1 LYPQKRTFVGMSA
14 MSALCQKRT
23 FHPYSITLLSRAPG
37 TDPIA
42 KTNSISRLAMRH
54 GLGCSAV
61 NCIVAHQ
68 YNPTF
73 LMIPAYCRRKTKA
86 MLPPIIRFIQQWT
99 RYGRV
104 VQELSRLS
112 ERELADI
119 GIARCD
125 IDRIARGQF
134 HQ

>member
-1 LYPQKRTFVGMSA
+1 L
-14 MSALCQKRT
+14 
-23 FHPYSITLLSRAPG
+23 H
-37 TDPIA
+37 
-42 KTNSISRLAMRH
+42 
-54 GLGCSAV
+54 CSAS
-61 NCIVAHQ
+61 IQTH
-68 YNPTF
+68 F
-73 LMIPAYCRRKTKA
+73 FDDSAYCRRKTEVT
-86 MLPPIIRFIQQWT
+86 LQPIIRFIQHWK

-134 HQ
+134 RQ

>member
-1 LYPQKRTFVGMSA
+1 
-14 MSALCQKRT
+14 
-23 FHPYSITLLSRAPG
+23 
-37 TDPIA
+37 
-42 KTNSISRLAMRH
+42 
-54 GLGCSAV
+54 
-61 NCIVAHQ
+61 
-68 YNPTF
+68 
-73 LMIPAYCRRKTKA
+73 
-86 MLPPIIRFIQQWT
+86 MLPPIIRFIQHWK

-134 HQ
+134 RQ

>member
-1 LYPQKRTFVGMSA
+1 
-14 MSALCQKRT
+14 
-23 FHPYSITLLSRAPG
+23 
-37 TDPIA
+37 
-42 KTNSISRLAMRH
+42 MRH

-61 NCIVAHQ
+61 NRIVAHQ
-68 YNPTF
+68 YKPTF

-86 MLPPIIRFIQQWT
+86 MLSPIIRFIQHWK

-134 HQ
+134 RQ